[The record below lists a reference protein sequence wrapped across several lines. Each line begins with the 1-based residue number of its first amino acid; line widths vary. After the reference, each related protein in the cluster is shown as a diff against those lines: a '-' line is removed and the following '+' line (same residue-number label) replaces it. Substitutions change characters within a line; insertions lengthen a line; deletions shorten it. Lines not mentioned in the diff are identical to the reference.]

1 MRKSLSTLI
10 DELIVTNI
18 KIFHVVEK
26 IKKKKHAPRDAKKLQ
41 DLNKYRLELRSALNP
56 VRNKKSEIFADTPKA
71 SRISNGIATL
81 IDELTV
87 TNIKIF
93 HLVDKIQKDEHTR
106 EDAKKAQELNVY
118 RSKIC
123 NSLNKE
129 FKQKESNIRV

>member
-56 VRNKKSEIFADTPKA
+56 VRNKKSG
-71 SRISNGIATL
+71 ISNGMKKSIATL